1 MTQEHSNKE
10 QTPKI
15 KAGPRAIA
23 LVGPHG
29 GGKTTLLESI
39 AMITGAVQRKGSV
52 ATGSSLGDSAPRSP
66 RPPDERGGECADHPI
81 IWARSSPSWT
91 APARSNFWPTR

>member
-1 MTQEHSNKE
+1 MTQEHSSKE

-39 AMITGAVQRKGSV
+39 AMITGAVQRNRMAAGGSRRRGRV
-52 ATGSSLGDSAPRSP
+52 VVV
-66 RPPDERGGECADHPI
+66 DEHGREHGCPNRKAD
-81 IWARSSPSWT
+81 T
-91 APARSNFWPTR
+91 DE